1 MQNFYYSDNN
11 SSYMLMLVLRLRKID
26 NIRLHISEVQNG
38 ELHISSLTYT
48 EERLMDEISVLN
60 TVYRNIIHRK
70 YCII

>member
-1 MQNFYYSDNN
+1 
-11 SSYMLMLVLRLRKID
+11 MLMLVLRLRKID